1 MNNLL
6 SKNDEEFK
14 SQIENL
20 EYPVSEFNHRAHLRL
35 AYIYLVQEKNTEVA
49 VNRMRESLKKL
60 LIHAGVDPV
69 VKFHETLT
77 EAWILAV
84 NHFINSTD
92 SSSSSDDFIDQN
104 PDMLDSDI
112 MLSHYSADL
121 LFSDQAKISYVEPDK
136 EPIPKY
142 KNKS

>member
-1 MNNLL
+1 L